1 MMEKTTGNSILIIED
16 EPPQANVL
24 KERFVAEGFSVNIAK
39 NGEEGLARALADH
52 PDVILLD
59 IILPVMDGL
68 TMLRKLREDK
78 WGSTARVVV
87 LTALTANDLTDIES
101 SSVDLDYFLMKTD
114 WTLDGVVGVVKKRLG
129 IE

>member
-1 MMEKTTGNSILIIED
+1 M
-16 EPPQANVL
+16 
-24 KERFVAEGFSVNIAK
+24 SVAK
-39 NGEEGLARALADH
+39 NGEEGLRQALSGH

-68 TMLRKLREDK
+68 TMLRKLREDE
-78 WGSTARVVV
+78 WGRAAKVIV
-87 LTALTANDLTDIES
+87 LTALTANDLTNIRS

-129 IE
+129 MV